1 MAFDKN
7 KNDNSNDGS
16 NFVPKTISD
25 ILNKASEFSDQSSPE
40 LEFSVRSLEDEMKKV
55 DAFKREL
62 PLCMQLLK
70 HGIERLKRAE
80 SRPSESS
87 NSEGDE
93 RAKMSID
100 LSEKRSW
107 MSSVQLWTPPGI
119 QYENSFFTTQN
130 QDSFS
135 LLKSRKCE
143 HEESSRFMRNRE
155 GGAFSPFKK
164 KPGLPEQFK
173 KQRRCWS
180 PELHR
185 LFVDAL
191 QNLGGAEVATPKQ
204 IREHMKVEG
213 LTNDEVKSHL
223 QDSRQKVFECVACLA
238 KRVSAKLRR
247 C

>member
-7 KNDNSNDGS
+7 KDDNSNDELS
-16 NFVPKTISD
+16 FLPKTISD
-25 ILNKASEFSDQSSPE
+25 VLNKASSISEFSDQSSPE
-40 LEFSVRSLEDEMKKV
+40 MEFSVRSLEDEMKKV
-55 DAFKREL
+55 DAFKHEL

-70 HGIERLKRAE
+70 HGIERLKSAE
-80 SRPSESS
+80 STLSKTSS
-87 NSEGDE
+87 NSEGNE

-107 MSSVQLWTPPGI
+107 MSSVQLWTPPGL

-135 LLKSRKCE
+135 PLKPRKCK
-143 HEESSRFMRNRE
+143 HEESSRFLRNRE

-164 KPGLPEQFK
+164 NPGLLEQHK
-173 KQRRCWS
+173 KRRRCWS

-185 LFVDAL
+185 LFVYAL

-204 IREHMKVEG
+204 IREHMKVED

-223 QDSRQKVFECVACLA
+223 QDSRQKIFECIA
-238 KRVSAKLRR
+238 
-247 C
+247 